1 MRLPHAFAALLAL
14 TLPAAAQ
21 RAISPGFRRD
31 RRIRFRCERR
41 GSLQGER
48 TARSTHDHTQR
59 TSPSA
64 MQLRTFS
71 ALPLSAI
78 AAASASSE
86 STPAPVV
93 DHLFP
98 SSAGVLEIQAQ
109 S

>member
-1 MRLPHAFAALLAL
+1 MYS
-14 TLPAAAQ
+14 
-21 RAISPGFRRD
+21 AISD
-31 RRIRFRCERR
+31 
-41 GSLQGER
+41 LAYN
-48 TARSTHDHTQR
+48 TARPLSATLSTHDHTQR
-59 TSPSA
+59 TSPSG

-98 SSAGVLEIQAQ
+98 SSAGALEIQAQ